1 VLLKQIPCSDSTVST
16 SCPALSVCSQVSDPS
31 CPCFV
36 LAGSLL
42 SIDEA
47 VEQSEDATVH
57 FFCPDTRQ
65 ATAVE
70 QAIRGATGVDL
81 FVSLS
86 HLFCNL
92 SNAHVDCTAMPKM
105 TCFPSKL
112 FACSSAGYCLFAQ
125 SSE

>member
-1 VLLKQIPCSDSTVST
+1 MLFEPTPCSDSTVSI
-16 SCPALSVCSQVSDPS
+16 SCPTVSVCAQVSDPS

-42 SIDEA
+42 SIEEA
-47 VEQSEDATVH
+47 VEQSENATVH

-81 FVSLS
+81 FVSFPHLS
-86 HLFCNL
+86 CNL
-92 SNAHVDCTAMPKM
+92 SHEHGDCTAMCM
-105 TCFPSKL
+105 VT
-112 FACSSAGYCLFAQ
+112 A
-125 SSE
+125 

>member
-1 VLLKQIPCSDSTVST
+1 MSI
-16 SCPALSVCSQVSDPS
+16 SCPALSVFSQVSDSS

-42 SIDEA
+42 SIEEA

-57 FFCPDTRQ
+57 FFCPDTQQ

-86 HLFCNL
+86 QLSCNM
-92 SNAHVDCTAMPKM
+92 SNAHGDCTAMPQNDLL
-105 TCFPSKL
+105 FIKL
-112 FACSSAGYCLFAQ
+112 FVCSSVGYGLFAQ